1 MTTLSQLEVHLEAT
15 KEVVTEAFGFDSWR
29 STSYLIQIL
38 NKMECYLESLDEQ
51 DPEAD
56 FYTAKVGITSALELI
71 NGTYNVPVSDE
82 KFETVQNLYDATV
95 NTFITE
101 FSDDAFADLIL
112 ISNLANYVAEMRT
125 YAWNKYIEEV
135 GPSEDAFKA
144 LKLAKR
150 DEKAV
155 ELAVK
160 MAAEVLFP
168 SDEA

>member
-1 MTTLSQLEVHLEAT
+1 MTTLQTIEQFTETSKDAIVEVCFAN
-15 KEVVTEAFGFDSWR
+15 SWTA
-29 STSYLIQIL
+29 TSYLIQLL
-38 NKMECYLESLDEQ
+38 NKLEGYYESLNEQ
-51 DPEAD
+51 HPEDD
-56 FYTAKVGITSALELI
+56 FYTAQVATASALELI
-71 NGTYNVPVSDE
+71 NGTYNVPVSNE
-82 KFETVQNLYDATV
+82 KYETVQNLYDATV

-112 ISNLANYVAEMRT
+112 ISNLANFVAEMRV
-125 YAWNKYIEEV
+125 YCWNEYIKEV

>member
-1 MTTLSQLEVHLEAT
+1 MTTLQTIEKFAGLSKEMIT
-15 KEVVTEAFGFDSWR
+15 KEIYGNAWQM
-29 STSYLIQIL
+29 TSLLIQLMNKLEGYYTSL
-38 NKMECYLESLDEQ
+38 NEQ
-51 DPEAD
+51 HPEDD
-56 FYTAKVGITSALELI
+56 FYTAQVATSSALELI

-82 KFETVQNLYDATV
+82 KFETVKNVYVATV
-95 NTFITE
+95 DTFITE

-112 ISNLANYVAEMRT
+112 ISNLANFVAEMRT
-125 YAWNKYIEEV
+125 YAWNEYIKEV

-160 MAAEVLFP
+160 MAAEVLFA
-168 SDEA
+168 D

>member
-1 MTTLSQLEVHLEAT
+1 MTTLQTITQFADCA
-15 KEVVTEAFGFDSWR
+15 KEVIAENIYGDAWR
-29 STSYLIQIL
+29 MTSYLIQL
-38 NKMECYLESLDEQ
+38 MNKLESYYTSLNEQ
-51 DPEAD
+51 HPEDD
-56 FYTAKVGITSALELI
+56 FYTAQIATASALELI
-71 NGTYNVPVSDE
+71 NTTYNVPVSDE
-82 KFETVQNLYDATV
+82 KFETVYNLYESTV